1 MQWRPLL
8 TLTNVR
14 NQRLVKKDLKHLIET
29 NNTFQS
35 RSSNIFHTKLI
46 TKNKSIIN
54 NNDNEENDNVDV
66 DDNMMDKSSSSS
78 SSSTASS
85 DGEEMVAKDKASI
98 TLKNLQDSHDVQ
110 PPPPPPPQQQQQ
122 IESDKKSSDHHH
134 HHHQHQHQHHHQQ
147 QHQHKNTNDSNLAD
161 LIKRLKCQITQLQD
175 LVTQK
180 DKKILDLNEKL
191 DQQSD
196 YDEIKRE
203 LSMVRNELSHFGPI
217 VSLDPITSI
226 TTADDD
232 DDDDDDENVGDDN
245 IVDNDNNRPSSTSSL
260 PPPPPPS
267 TNIMST
273 IDTNNTTNLNNN
285 ANNNNN
291 QNQNQRNSLSSHR
304 HQQHHNISPPTTTSS
319 SSSPMFNPFNFPP
332 LQSLGNVESFGSL
345 LGEEIANSYAKVMAA
360 AAVASSNSSSSNNNN
375 KTNHHSSSSHCSNH
389 NNNNGNNNNN
399 SVDSPSHL
407 SNGEIGSGDGCG
419 AGVGGGGNETLEL
432 DKSTI
437 ESVTTTPTASAM
449 ICSMDGAEPLTHSPL
464 GATTVTDLGLIPNNY
479 SHNIFYDKLQHQLR
493 YNVEKYMNETLNTL
507 HISRFVRELLS
518 IHNIGQRLFAKYVLG
533 LSQGTVSELLSK
545 PKPWDKL
552 TEKGRDSYR
561 KMHAWSTDERCINLL
576 KMMVPR
582 KEYGSYLGKDS
593 NSYNKQ
599 DETSGAEERIAHI
612 LNEAQRSMKGSSSLN
627 RQELLAHSF
636 INGDNIAASMAAT
649 AKTMADLKEL
659 KNVVNDTISD
669 NGSDRDENKSETQS
683 LCDRKSPSSLMNP
696 TAMATI
702 SNFYKNINEPSIHN
716 ERSSNNRTPVRN
728 TPSKLPDN
736 NEDASELIRLYQALI
751 GQQIEEGL
759 RNPQN
764 YDDIRNVIALHQE
777 LSRLNPFIAQQS
789 NPELIARLFST
800 GLFNGVNYL
809 NGLPLAMDSSL
820 QSGGNQ
826 LVDTAMRKL
835 SPLDSP
841 QQQQRESN
849 AQQDS
854 PRIKIDNLLGQMKT
868 DSSSPSHNGN
878 SSSTGHP
885 CQLNSS
891 NTPSSNAVF
900 NNAADSPD
908 DLAASPLQRIQ
919 SITNSLLSQSS
930 LPTLPSQPP
939 RPAKAV
945 LPPITQ
951 QQFDQYN
958 NLNTEDIVK
967 RVKEQLSQYSISQ
980 RLFGE
985 SVLGLSQGS
994 VSDLLARP
1002 KPWHML
1008 TQKGRE
1014 PFIRMKMFLEDDNA
1028 IHKLVASQY
1037 KIAPEKLMRTGNFVT
1052 GPGIPPTG
1060 IPGINPAAVIAP
1072 PPPQLP
1078 GSPQSLPQLNT
1089 LATATVPTTKNSSN
1103 SIKGPNAADLALKY
1117 EQSLSPSSVDNSI
1130 RSNTSSPDLASSITT
1145 VPSPTAAAASSPSL
1159 SMRSRLSAAYNMS
1172 NNLLRP
1178 VMNQPPNNYMQPSVY
1193 ELAALTSDLDTQ
1205 IITTRIKETLMAHN
1219 IGQKIFGEVVLGL
1232 SQGSVSELL
1241 SKPKPWHMLSIKGRE
1256 PFIRMQLWLN
1266 DTNNIDKLQ
1275 TLKNERRE
1283 ANKRRRTH
1291 LDESLPNFKPFD
1303 NQLLNQFPNF
1313 GQLNSLSKS
1322 MIASPGSTGTGF
1334 GLSPMAT
1341 GQPVVKKARI
1351 LFTEE
1356 QKEALRVAFSMDP
1369 YPSSATAEFLA
1380 KELNL
1385 SIRTIT
1391 NWFHNHRMRLKQ
1403 INSSASSSNDQDS
1416 SNPATAAGYN
1426 LGRDN
1431 VLFDQNK
1438 FRQLL
1443 SHRLS
1448 DIKQRSNNLNNN
1460 SNHGNNINDNSN
1472 QFGSPTIF
1480 PSSQNSPPSNH
1491 RMKYSPSMFQTQSIY
1506 SNNTNSCSSPGS
1518 SSSFHEEED
1527 LGTLD
1532 LSISSHHGHV
1542 NPNQFRSHRSPDK
1555 LDSTGRSSMHD
1566 DSDDGCRDTG
1576 DDDDNDVSMAGNTNA
1591 ISASNDQQQSKS
1603 SSKQRRSGSSRRK
1616 PLNVMSSSSRRK
1628 AAQPQQWVAPRHL
1641 LSIPKG

>member
-1 MQWRPLL
+1 
-8 TLTNVR
+8 
-14 NQRLVKKDLKHLIET
+14 
-29 NNTFQS
+29 
-35 RSSNIFHTKLI
+35 
-46 TKNKSIIN
+46 
-54 NNDNEENDNVDV
+54 
-66 DDNMMDKSSSSS
+66 
-78 SSSTASS
+78 
-85 DGEEMVAKDKASI
+85 
-98 TLKNLQDSHDVQ
+98 
-110 PPPPPPPQQQQQ
+110 
-122 IESDKKSSDHHH
+122 
-134 HHHQHQHQHHHQQ
+134 
-147 QHQHKNTNDSNLAD
+147 
-161 LIKRLKCQITQLQD
+161 
-175 LVTQK
+175 
-180 DKKILDLNEKL
+180 
-191 DQQSD
+191 
-196 YDEIKRE
+196 
-203 LSMVRNELSHFGPI
+203 
-217 VSLDPITSI
+217 
-226 TTADDD
+226 
-232 DDDDDDENVGDDN
+232 
-245 IVDNDNNRPSSTSSL
+245 
-260 PPPPPPS
+260 
-267 TNIMST
+267 
-273 IDTNNTTNLNNN
+273 
-285 ANNNNN
+285 
-291 QNQNQRNSLSSHR
+291 
-304 HQQHHNISPPTTTSS
+304 
-319 SSSPMFNPFNFPP
+319 
-332 LQSLGNVESFGSL
+332 
-345 LGEEIANSYAKVMAA
+345 
-360 AAVASSNSSSSNNNN
+360 
-375 KTNHHSSSSHCSNH
+375 
-389 NNNNGNNNNN
+389 
-399 SVDSPSHL
+399 
-407 SNGEIGSGDGCG
+407 
-419 AGVGGGGNETLEL
+419 
-432 DKSTI
+432 
-437 ESVTTTPTASAM
+437 
-449 ICSMDGAEPLTHSPL
+449 
-464 GATTVTDLGLIPNNY
+464 
-479 SHNIFYDKLQHQLR
+479 
-493 YNVEKYMNETLNTL
+493 
-507 HISRFVRELLS
+507 
-518 IHNIGQRLFAKYVLG
+518 
-533 LSQGTVSELLSK
+533 
-545 PKPWDKL
+545 
-552 TEKGRDSYR
+552 
-561 KMHAWSTDERCINLL
+561 
-576 KMMVPR
+576 
-582 KEYGSYLGKDS
+582 
-593 NSYNKQ
+593 
-599 DETSGAEERIAHI
+599 
-612 LNEAQRSMKGSSSLN
+612 MKGSSSLN

-789 NPELIARLFST
+789 NPELIARLFSS

-1089 LATATVPTTKNSSN
+1089 MATATVPTTKNSSS

-1219 IGQKIFGEVVLGL
+1219 IGQKVCPTSLLVVCIF
-1232 SQGSVSELL
+1232 
-1241 SKPKPWHMLSIKGRE
+1241 I
-1256 PFIRMQLWLN
+1256 FFYF
-1266 DTNNIDKLQ
+1266 
-1275 TLKNERRE
+1275 
-1283 ANKRRRTH
+1283 
-1291 LDESLPNFKPFD
+1291 LDF
-1303 NQLLNQFPNF
+1303 
-1313 GQLNSLSKS
+1313 
-1322 MIASPGSTGTGF
+1322 
-1334 GLSPMAT
+1334 
-1341 GQPVVKKARI
+1341 
-1351 LFTEE
+1351 
-1356 QKEALRVAFSMDP
+1356 
-1369 YPSSATAEFLA
+1369 
-1380 KELNL
+1380 
-1385 SIRTIT
+1385 
-1391 NWFHNHRMRLKQ
+1391 W
-1403 INSSASSSNDQDS
+1403 
-1416 SNPATAAGYN
+1416 
-1426 LGRDN
+1426 
-1431 VLFDQNK
+1431 
-1438 FRQLL
+1438 
-1443 SHRLS
+1443 
-1448 DIKQRSNNLNNN
+1448 
-1460 SNHGNNINDNSN
+1460 
-1472 QFGSPTIF
+1472 
-1480 PSSQNSPPSNH
+1480 
-1491 RMKYSPSMFQTQSIY
+1491 
-1506 SNNTNSCSSPGS
+1506 
-1518 SSSFHEEED
+1518 
-1527 LGTLD
+1527 
-1532 LSISSHHGHV
+1532 
-1542 NPNQFRSHRSPDK
+1542 
-1555 LDSTGRSSMHD
+1555 
-1566 DSDDGCRDTG
+1566 
-1576 DDDDNDVSMAGNTNA
+1576 
-1591 ISASNDQQQSKS
+1591 
-1603 SSKQRRSGSSRRK
+1603 
-1616 PLNVMSSSSRRK
+1616 
-1628 AAQPQQWVAPRHL
+1628 
-1641 LSIPKG
+1641 